1 MRAIRGTFR
10 HALYH
15 EKLINYD
22 KISDESEHFQTRPT
36 PLCVPL
42 CYTHWV
48 KHQGAVV
55 AVLFGSVGQS
65 GFERVTKQILN
76 ILFYYKFTFYIW
88 RMNEKH
94 CSF

>member
-36 PLCVPL
+36 PDCHCDLKCDDAKTDVIRDVI
-42 CYTHWV
+42 HSIIWV
-48 KHQGAVV
+48 LKYFSIS
-55 AVLFGSVGQS
+55 L
-65 GFERVTKQILN
+65 
-76 ILFYYKFTFYIW
+76 
-88 RMNEKH
+88 
-94 CSF
+94 